1 MSKTLLGSLTYK
13 ESKFEE
19 LIQKYPTEY
28 SEAPENKKQ
37 NTTKATQW
45 KEVRE
50 GGFHIHP
57 NDPVEL

>member
-28 SEAPENKKQ
+28 SEAPENK
-37 NTTKATQW
+37 
-45 KEVRE
+45 EVRE